1 MTECDHKHTNGTI
14 AVENV
19 LFYETD
25 KFGKKSLQVDYILC
39 ILCGKR
45 FIVSG

>member
-1 MTECDHKHTNGTI
+1 MDCEHKHSDGTD

-25 KFGKKSLQVDYILC
+25 KFGKKSLQVDYMLC
-39 ILCGKR
+39 VLCGKR
-45 FIVSG
+45 FTVSG